1 LDGKGGVR
9 FIRPVRWLVALLGD
23 EVVPF
28 EIAGVPSGNK
38 TNGHRILGKPGVE
51 VTIDNFA
58 EQLHANGVVLSATQ
72 RRAMIEAGLGAN
84 VQRDDA
90 LLNTLVY
97 LTEYPSTIRGSFDAK
112 YLALPKEILSTV
124 MRHHQRYFSV
134 ELGKEQLAPEFVAV
148 MNTKADPEGLVRLGN
163 ERVLRA
169 RFNDA
174 RFFWDV
180 DMRRKLADR
189 RSDLK
194 NVTFQAKLGS
204 YYDKTERVV
213 SLSRQIAQMVGA
225 NVAISAR
232 AAELSKCDL
241 TTEMVK
247 ELTELQGIVGGL
259 YAREQGEPTDV
270 WRAVYEQ
277 YKPLS
282 MDDSIPSTQTA
293 QVLALAD
300 KIDTLRGCFEI
311 GLMPQG
317 REILLHSGAPR
328 KAW

>member
-1 LDGKGGVR
+1 MYWTGKGGPFDSSVR
-9 FIRPVRWLVALLGD
+9 SAGWSLCSATRLCRSRSPACRPATRRADTDL
-23 EVVPF
+23 
-28 EIAGVPSGNK
+28 
-38 TNGHRILGKPGVE
+38 LGKPEVE

-72 RRAMIEAGLGAN
+72 RRAMIEAGLGPN

-97 LTEYPSTIRGSFDAK
+97 LTEHPSTIRGSFDRKVPRVAEGDSQHGDAASP
-112 YLALPKEILSTV
+112 ALL
-124 MRHHQRYFSV
+124 
-134 ELGKEQLAPEFVAV
+134 LGGTGRRPTGPEFVAV

-213 SLSRQIAQMVGA
+213 SLAA
-225 NVAISAR
+225 DSA
-232 AAELSKCDL
+232 D
-241 TTEMVK
+241 
-247 ELTELQGIVGGL
+247 G
-259 YAREQGEPTDV
+259 
-270 WRAVYEQ
+270 
-277 YKPLS
+277 
-282 MDDSIPSTQTA
+282 
-293 QVLALAD
+293 
-300 KIDTLRGCFEI
+300 
-311 GLMPQG
+311 G
-317 REILLHSGAPR
+317 RERGD
-328 KAW
+328 